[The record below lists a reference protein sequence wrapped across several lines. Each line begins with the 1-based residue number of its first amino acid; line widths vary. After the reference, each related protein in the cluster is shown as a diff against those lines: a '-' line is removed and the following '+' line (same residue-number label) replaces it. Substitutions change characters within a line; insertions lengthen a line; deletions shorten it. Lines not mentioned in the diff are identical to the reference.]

1 MKIVLDSDSRATAA
15 GAYHKG
21 SKIAPKITHDL
32 VFQHISEV
40 LKSIWTQRLLV
51 FYLQKPYY

>member
-1 MKIVLDSDSRATAA
+1 MKIVLDSDSRATAAGATAA

-40 LKSIWTQRLLV
+40 LKSI
-51 FYLQKPYY
+51 